1 MSHLFF
7 TDVVILTAS
16 FLTILKWQTVY
27 PSKYVFKGTSNYTFQ
42 KTQQT
47 NLFILLKIKYPL
59 TNHRHPTKPTNLQA
73 PPQYSLFPWSSWMP
87 WSFPCGTPA
96 WLVSCGCFSGRAPVT
111 PIPGLPT
118 RTSCRREGAESEV
131 HPPWTQSRASHP
143 HSFHRIIRRRGK
155 NTLPCSKTQP
165 SQRYG
170 TIVLA
175 RISHS
180 FQEIDKMYIKMSPFF
195 FILLHCGS

>member
-73 PPQYSLFPWSSWMP
+73 PPPILTVSLKFLDALEFSLWNTSMVGLLWVFFRACSSD
-87 WSFPCGTPA
+87 T
-96 WLVSCGCFSGRAPVT
+96 
-111 PIPGLPT
+111 
-118 RTSCRREGAESEV
+118 
-131 HPPWTQSRASHP
+131 HSRPSHP
-143 HSFHRIIRRRGK
+143 
-155 NTLPCSKTQP
+155 N
-165 SQRYG
+165 
-170 TIVLA
+170 
-175 RISHS
+175 
-180 FQEIDKMYIKMSPFF
+180 
-195 FILLHCGS
+195 LLSS